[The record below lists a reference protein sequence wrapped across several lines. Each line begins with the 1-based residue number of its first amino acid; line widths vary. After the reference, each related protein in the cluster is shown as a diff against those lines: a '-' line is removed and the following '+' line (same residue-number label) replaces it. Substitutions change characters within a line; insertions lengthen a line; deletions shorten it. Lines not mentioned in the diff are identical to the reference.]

1 MSFTLLTRYNPA
13 DLRRGPNDDTIIIIT
28 PRPAAAGLYRLLTGR
43 HQSAKQFPFPSAI
56 EPGTFCRSWWCELE
70 TVAHGRARGRVGNL
84 ATFLVILNFKLKCN
98 KLHRNLLPISKS
110 NLGIFVFPGC
120 RSGSTLSLL
129 STEDKQLHLQ
139 NKPVPY
145 NNIIFLR
152 Q

>member
-1 MSFTLLTRYNPA
+1 M
-13 DLRRGPNDDTIIIIT
+13 
-28 PRPAAAGLYRLLTGR
+28 
-43 HQSAKQFPFPSAI
+43 
-56 EPGTFCRSWWCELE
+56 
-70 TVAHGRARGRVGNL
+70 RARDGGTWPGRLGNL

-139 NKPVPY
+139 NKPVY
-145 NNIIFLR
+145 NFLKAGGKLTESGLMLC
-152 Q
+152 